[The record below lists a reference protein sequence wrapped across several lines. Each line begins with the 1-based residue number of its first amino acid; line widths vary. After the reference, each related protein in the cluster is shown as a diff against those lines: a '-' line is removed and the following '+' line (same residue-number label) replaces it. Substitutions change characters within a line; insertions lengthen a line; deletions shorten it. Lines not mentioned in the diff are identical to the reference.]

1 MLVEL
6 RVAQLGV
13 IEDLTVVLGP
23 GMTVLTGETG
33 AGKTLIVEAV
43 ALLLGGRADGM
54 MVRPGAEE
62 ALVEGRFAGR
72 APDRETVL
80 TRMVPASGRSRAYVD
95 GRMAGVAALARLGGT
110 LVDLHGQHAHQSLL
124 HPTAQR
130 LALDASGSIAT
141 DELARAGRR
150 VRDLQSAQTAL
161 GGDARARARELDLLR
176 YQLAELDAARL
187 VSPTEDQDLREEE
200 ERLSN
205 SASLRLAADSVV
217 QGLASD
223 EGIVDQVGALVAAVS
238 GPEVLA
244 PLRERLL
251 ALQAELSDLAREA
264 RTSVDGFEDDP
275 GRLSEVGARRR
286 VLTDLRRKYGDTLA
300 EVMAFHDATR
310 SRIAE
315 LEDYDRTAAGL
326 ERDLITARADL
337 EAVEMAVGAAR
348 RRAGPGLAA
357 AVQTELRRLAMPN
370 ARFEVHVGPD
380 RSGNDVTW
388 WLGANPGEPLLPL
401 AKVASGGELA
411 RAMLAV
417 RLVLAERG
425 LLGER
430 GPAPAV
436 DPAVNQAVDDPSTL
450 VFDEVDAGIGGEAAV
465 AVGRALAALGR
476 RHQVLVVTHLPQVA
490 AFGDRHLVVRKHT
503 VGARTVAEIKDVDGP
518 ERVVELSRMLSGR
531 PNSATAR
538 RHAEELLA
546 QRLPLS
552 ST

>member
-54 MVRPGAEE
+54 VVRPGAEE

-72 APDRETVL
+72 AADAETVL
-80 TRMVPASGRSRAYVD
+80 TRMVPVSGRSRAYVD
-95 GRMAGVAALARLGGT
+95 GRMAGVAALARLGAT

-124 HPTAQR
+124 QSPAQR

-141 DELARAGRR
+141 GELARATHR
-150 VRDLQSAQTAL
+150 VRDLRSAQTAL

-200 ERLSN
+200 EQLSN
-205 SASLRLAADSVV
+205 SASLRLAAESVA

-223 EGIVDQVGALVAAVS
+223 EGIVDQLGALVAAVS
-238 GPEVLA
+238 GPGVLA
-244 PLRERLL
+244 PLRHRLL
-251 ALQAELSDLAREA
+251 ALQADLSDLAHEA
-264 RTSVDGFEDDP
+264 RTSVEGFEDDP
-275 GRLSEVGARRR
+275 ERLTEVGARRR

-300 EVMAFHDATR
+300 EVMAFQDATR

-315 LEDYDRTAAGL
+315 LEDHDRTAAGL
-326 ERDLITARADL
+326 ERDLMAAQADL
-337 EAVEMAVGAAR
+337 EAVETAVGAAR
-348 RRAGPGLAA
+348 RGAAPGFGA
-357 AVQTELRRLAMPN
+357 AVETELRRLAMPN
-370 ARFEVHVGPD
+370 ARFEVRVGPD
-380 RSGNDVTW
+380 RSGSDVSW

-417 RLVLAERG
+417 RLVLTERG
-425 LLGER
+425 SAAGVE
-430 GPAPAV
+430 GDGD
-436 DPAVNQAVDDPSTL
+436 DPATL
-450 VFDEVDAGIGGEAAV
+450 IFDEVDAGIGGEAAV
-465 AVGRALAALGR
+465 AVGRALAALGH

-503 VGARTVAEIKDVDGP
+503 AGARTVAEIADVDGP
-518 ERVVELSRMLSGR
+518 DRVVELSRMLSGR

-552 ST
+552 SA